1 MIPGQRQGKGRAPQ
15 EGKMNNTII
24 KKMIICVL
32 MVVLLAFTFAL
43 TGCGGSNGGD
53 YYTEDGGDSFISTS
67 PGKSAEGFSSDER
80 AVNSAEPG
88 DMAVGDDGM
97 YYIGDLPSTVDQTRV
112 KLIYTADIRVET
124 MDFDQ
129 TLKDLS
135 AMVEKLGGYFE
146 SSYTENGSYWQDSNY
161 RYGSFTV
168 RVPKDKYQ
176 EFVSSVAN
184 GMHVTQLS
192 QNTQDVGQAYYEA
205 ETHLETLKNK
215 HARLEELLKQAASLS
230 DIIEL
235 ENALSQTEYEIEQ
248 YSNELERYDS
258 LIDYSTVTVTVETAY
273 QYSPGLGEE
282 RGFFERVWESIK
294 EGLAGF
300 GEGFTELCEWIGYHV
315 IQILIVIVLVVLF
328 VKFGPH
334 TKGKIKLGKRAKDK
348 KKALEDVQVVRTDGT
363 EEEAEQK

>member
-1 MIPGQRQGKGRAPQ
+1 MK
-15 EGKMNNTII
+15 TTI
-24 KKMIICVL
+24 KKIIICVL
-32 MVVLLAFTFAL
+32 MVMLLAFTFMLA
-43 TGCGGSNGGD
+43 GCGRNSGGD
-53 YYTEDGGDSFISTS
+53 YYTADGGESITS
-67 PGKSAEGFSSDER
+67 YDPGKGAEGFSSEER

-88 DMAVGDDGM
+88 DLAVGDDGM
-97 YYIGDLPSTVDQTRV
+97 YYIGDLPSTVDQSRV

-135 AMVEKLGGYFE
+135 AMVESLGGYFE

-168 RVPKDKYQ
+168 RIPKDKYQ
-176 EFVSSVAN
+176 EFVSSVAD

-205 ETHLETLKNK
+205 ETHLETLRNK
-215 HARLEELLKQAASLS
+215 HDRLEELLKQAASLS
-230 DIIEL
+230 DIIDL
-235 ENALSQTEYEIEQ
+235 ENALSQTEYEIEM
-248 YSNELERYDS
+248 YSNELEKYDS
-258 LIDYSTVTVTVETAY
+258 LIDYSTITVTVETAY

-282 RGFFERVWESIK
+282 RGFFQRVWESFK

-300 GEGFTELCEWIGYHV
+300 GEGATELCEWIGYHI
-315 IQILIVIVLVVLF
+315 IQILIVIVVLVLF

-334 TKGKIKLGKRAKDK
+334 AKGKIKLGKRAKAK
-348 KKALEDVQVVRTDGT
+348 KKAMDQVEVVRLDGVD
-363 EEEAEQK
+363 EENEKK